1 MRTRFATMITVM
13 VCATVAATACSTSNR
28 DTNEAGGDVVAS
40 AQTDSSATQPVRWLT
55 DANVL
60 SLLTVMNARQIA
72 AADVELEAWHVDS
85 VRVFAAAVARE
96 HAELQ
101 HSADSVAERI
111 HLTPI
116 APALAQTVSTTLQAQ
131 MDTLRRS
138 YGHALDRAFVH
149 EQVASYGLMTEYVM
163 ELAAV
168 AERPEVRSLLSAE
181 RDSLAAQ
188 LARARALQTRL
199 AAADSIAAAD
209 SAAKVARLA
218 ARLASKHARGT
229 ALP

>member
-13 VCATVAATACSTSNR
+13 VCAMAAATACSTSNR

-85 VRVFAAAVARE
+85 VRAFAAAVARE

>member
-1 MRTRFATMITVM
+1 MRTRFATMIAVM
-13 VCATVAATACSTSNR
+13 VCAMAAATACSTSNR

-85 VRVFAAAVARE
+85 VRAFAAAVARE